1 MFHQGGNSVEMLD
14 EISSVAALDEVLE
27 ILNEKIATNKRS
39 KRITTVLNELK
50 KEVQFIHPLIR
61 ADGTRKSP

>member
-1 MFHQGGNSVEMLD
+1 MLD

>member
-1 MFHQGGNSVEMLD
+1 MLD

-27 ILNEKIATNKRS
+27 ILNEKIAINKRS

-61 ADGTRKSP
+61 ADGTRTSP